1 MKENEKLLY
10 QANAAPSGFAMLFLI
25 FNTWQCIFT
34 LNTIDV
40 AAGGIRVM
48 EVILMNIFL
57 SFLVFITAFEIK
69 RYSLRWSWAGLGIGI
84 FQCIRIFIAPV
95 GLRPLVLNIFIPLLA
110 AGIFL
115 IIASVWSLVKCGRY
129 RMAKKEQSCH
139 TSA

>member
-1 MKENEKLLY
+1 MKEYEKLLY
-10 QANAAPSGFAMLFLI
+10 QANAAPSRLAMLFLV

-34 LNTIDV
+34 LNAIDV

-48 EVILMNIFL
+48 EIILTNILL

-69 RYSLRWSWAGLGIGI
+69 RYSSRWSWAGLGIGI
-84 FQCIRIFIAPV
+84 FQCLRIFYAPV
-95 GLRPLVLNIFIPLLA
+95 GLHPVIPSIALPLLA

-115 IIASVWSLVKCGRY
+115 IIASLWSQVLCRKY
-129 RMAKKEQSCH
+129 RAAKKEQACH